1 MNNIEQEFDEFKC
14 DMCCENNKHFF
25 LFSCKHNICYKCF
38 YKILIRS
45 YLPEIINSQEI
56 KISCIC
62 NKGNLKIT
70 VQDLIDKFTYLN
82 DNKDEFIL
90 KENKKKKDKC
100 ELHLLKKLTEFC
112 FDCSEEIC
120 IECKKEKKHLN
131 HNILNINL
139 FKEEFKEKIE
149 NLPDLEDL
157 LKWYDKEIKN
167 LFPKYIK
174 NLDEKFD
181 ILIRNINDYRKQV
194 KQILMMKIQKFTN
207 PMKLSYLIYKF
218 FNYEKINSLED
229 IHQIIFILNT
239 KIILP
244 ELNLN
249 YDKFENE
256 IEKIIKSVNSLNLE
270 NSMELILKE
279 KFKEFEIY
287 QNIENAHNSDIS
299 CLSKLSNNKLI
310 SGDYEGNLKLWKQTF
325 NGFNNIQ
332 KGKAHNGKINNLVN
346 INYGKFAST
355 SIKDN
360 FILIWKENNN
370 DERYKI
376 IEKYVFEM
384 GNFCI
389 ILNNLND
396 NNTLI
401 SSFNDNK
408 LHLLEDKENNNKY
421 KQIKLF
427 GEHLKSINTI
437 IQLQT
442 GEIVSGSDD
451 KTLKIWKKFSLSETL
466 LGHKDYVTDVIEL
479 SNNKICS
486 SSSDKKII
494 IWERKNL
501 MDKFNLS
508 QILQGHYE
516 SIRTLIGLNDGRII
530 SGSIDETIKIWVK
543 NKEKYEPF
551 QSLLNNKGGVS
562 KLVKIN
568 DEAFVSCSWDKS
580 IKFWV
585 SFKT

>member
-1 MNNIEQEFDEFKC
+1 
-14 DMCCENNKHFF
+14 
-25 LFSCKHNICYKCF
+25 
-38 YKILIRS
+38 
-45 YLPEIINSQEI
+45 
-56 KISCIC
+56 
-62 NKGNLKIT
+62 
-70 VQDLIDKFTYLN
+70 
-82 DNKDEFIL
+82 
-90 KENKKKKDKC
+90 
-100 ELHLLKKLTEFC
+100 
-112 FDCSEEIC
+112 
-120 IECKKEKKHLN
+120 
-131 HNILNINL
+131 
-139 FKEEFKEKIE
+139 
-149 NLPDLEDL
+149 
-157 LKWYDKEIKN
+157 
-167 LFPKYIK
+167 
-174 NLDEKFD
+174 
-181 ILIRNINDYRKQV
+181 
-194 KQILMMKIQKFTN
+194 
-207 PMKLSYLIYKF
+207 
-218 FNYEKINSLED
+218 
-229 IHQIIFILNT
+229 
-239 KIILP
+239 
-244 ELNLN
+244 
-249 YDKFENE
+249 
-256 IEKIIKSVNSLNLE
+256 
-270 NSMELILKE
+270 MELILKE